1 MMSKINQTD
10 IDRLIELVGGRGN
23 IATVSHCITRLRFVL
38 NQPANARPKE
48 IEQLP
53 MVKGCFT
60 NAGQFQVVIG
70 TNVGDYYQALIAST
84 GQAQVDKEQV
94 KKAARQNMKWHE
106 QLISH
111 FAEIFFPL
119 LPALISGGLILGF
132 RNVIGDLPMSNG
144 QTLAQMYPSLQT
156 IYDFLWLIGEAIFF
170 YLPVGICWSA
180 VKKMGG
186 TPILGI
192 VLGVT
197 LVSPQLMNAYLL
209 GQQLPEVWD
218 FGMFSIAKVGYQ
230 AQVIPALLAGLALG
244 VIETRLKRIVPDY
257 LYLVVVPVCSLI
269 LAVFLAHA
277 LIGPFGRMIGDGVA
291 FAVRH
296 LMTGN
301 FAPIGAALF
310 GFLYAPLV
318 ITGVHQTTL
327 AIDLQM
333 IQSMGGTP
341 VWPLI
346 ALSNIAQGSAVI
358 GIIISSR
365 KHNERE
371 ISVPAAISAWLGVTE
386 PAMYGINLKYRF
398 PMLCAMIGSGLAGL
412 LCGLNGVMANGIGVG
427 GLPGILSIQPSYW
440 QVFALAMA
448 IAIIIPIVLTS
459 FIYQR
464 KYRLGTLDDFDEL
477 VTQAKS
483 RGIRII
489 LDMVFNHT
497 STQHAWFR
505 EALNKE
511 SPYRQ
516 FYIWRDGEPETPPN
530 NWRSKFGGSAWRWH
544 AESEQYYL
552 HLFAPEQADLNWEN
566 PAVRAELKKVCEFW
580 ADRGV
585 DGLRLDV
592 VNLISKDPRF
602 PEDLDGD
609 GRRFYTDGPRA
620 HEFLHEMNR
629 DVFTPRGLM
638 TVGEMSSTSL
648 EHCQRYAALTGSELS
663 MTFNFHHL
671 KVDYPGGE
679 KWTLAKPDFVA
690 LKTLFRH
697 WQQGMHNVAWNAL
710 FWCNHDQPRIVSRF
724 GDEGEYRV
732 PAAKMLAMVLHGMQG
747 TPYIY
752 QGEEIGMTNPHFTR
766 ITDYRDV
773 ESLNMFAELRND
785 GRDADELLAI
795 LASKSRDNSRTPMQW
810 SNGDNAGFTA
820 GEPWI
825 GLGDNYQQINVEAAL
840 ADESSVFYTYQKLI
854 ALRKQEAIL
863 TWGNYQDLLPNSPVL
878 WCYRREWKGQTL
890 LVIANLS
897 REIQPWQP
905 GQMRGNWQLVMHNYE
920 EASPQPCAMNL
931 RPFEAVWWLQK

>member
-1 MMSKINQTD
+1 M
-10 IDRLIELVGGRGN
+10 
-23 IATVSHCITRLRFVL
+23 
-38 NQPANARPKE
+38 
-48 IEQLP
+48 
-53 MVKGCFT
+53 
-60 NAGQFQVVIG
+60 
-70 TNVGDYYQALIAST
+70 
-84 GQAQVDKEQV
+84 
-94 KKAARQNMKWHE
+94 
-106 QLISH
+106 ISH

-296 LMTGN
+296 LMTGS

-840 ADESSVFYTYQKLI
+840 ADDSSVFYTYQKLI

-920 EASPQPCAMNL
+920 EASPQPCAMTL